1 MPILRSFIAGDLIF
15 GVAMIAILTGLAIW
29 GVARVMS
36 SQDQNAQAT
45 ALPILNVL
53 GNTPSPTAL
62 LQSTVAPVEENPVV
76 IVSTAT
82 LDLLV
87 TPPTPGAVANVA
99 VSVFA
104 VERVF
109 VRISVDGAVVFEGRL
124 SPRETKLFEAQNQ
137 VVILTGNAA
146 ALRITYNNT
155 DLGLMG
161 NTGEVITRVYLI
173 SGIVTPTATIPPTP
187 TNTPPVTNTP
197 TPTSTPTITPSA
209 TSPAGG

>member
-1 MPILRSFIAGDLIF
+1 
-15 GVAMIAILTGLAIW
+15 
-29 GVARVMS
+29 
-36 SQDQNAQAT
+36 
-45 ALPILNVL
+45 
-53 GNTPSPTAL
+53 
-62 LQSTVAPVEENPVV
+62 
-76 IVSTAT
+76 
-82 LDLLV
+82 
-87 TPPTPGAVANVA
+87 
-99 VSVFA
+99 

-109 VRISVDGAVVFEGRL
+109 VRVSVDGTVVFEGRL

-137 VVILTGNAA
+137 VVVLTGNAS

-173 SGIVTPTATIPPTP
+173 SGIVTPTATLPPTS

-209 TSPAGG
+209 TRPSGG